1 MKATID
7 GSARFDKNDIHSAA
21 LCAWKEARGE
31 GANGMSA
38 VLHVLHNRVGHP
50 GFYGS
55 LHAVIFSKDQFT
67 SMSVPS
73 DPEFN
78 LQPAADDE
86 GFVNAQGLANEIF
99 GEAGNTLTD
108 PTHGAHYYANLH
120 TMDPDGWFYREIV
133 LKGSLHPIAAQI
145 GKHTF
150 FV

>member
-1 MKATID
+1 MKEVAGVSIT
-7 GSARFDKNDIHSAA
+7 FDKNDVHSAA

-31 GANGMSA
+31 GANGMTA
-38 VLHVLHNRVGHP
+38 VLHVLYNRVGHP

-78 LQPAADDE
+78 LQPPADDKDFAE
-86 GFVNAQGLANEIF
+86 AQGMANQVFCE
-99 GEAGNTLTD
+99 GGNMLTD
-108 PTHGAHYYANLH
+108 PTRGAHYYANLH
-120 TMDPDGWFYREIV
+120 TMDADGWFYREIV
-133 LKGSLHPIAAQI
+133 LKSSLHPITAQI

-150 FV
+150 FL